1 MRESILKVTPS
12 TVILGLLK
20 CSLGSGLDVFIYRL
34 STKKIFSISKTVFL
48 ELTEQGVGV
57 SGNLGILFT
66 GFQVTHASTTSACI
80 LMLFVSHHTGLEAVE
95 QDLEEDE
102 VLIFKYQAWKLLKC
116 QLLRRKT
123 ECEQGKILGALG

>member
-20 CSLGSGLDVFIYRL
+20 RSLGLGLDRFIYRI

-48 ELTEQGVGV
+48 EFTEQGVGV

-66 GFQVTHASTTSACI
+66 GFQVTHASRTSACS

-95 QDLEEDE
+95 QDLEEVE
-102 VLIFKYQAWKLLKC
+102 VLIFKYQA
-116 QLLRRKT
+116 
-123 ECEQGKILGALG
+123 